1 MTSANGRKKS
11 YLRSSLGNIQLRP
24 SDDYLFLFSGFESMF
39 FILGVDC
46 GATFFGLLFH
56 AIGVRSTLILYA
68 GMTAIM
74 LAIFLCYLKFSKHV
88 NEYEK
93 LPVDSDD
100 DVDNGNANDDN
111 KHIK

>member
-1 MTSANGRKKS
+1 MVGKNRICVQVWAI
-11 YLRSSLGNIQLRP
+11 YIIQLRQ
-24 SDDYLFLFSGFESMF
+24 SDDHLFLLFSGFESMF

-56 AIGVRSTLILYA
+56 AIGVRSTLTLYA

-100 DVDNGNANDDN
+100 DVDNSNANDDN

>member
-1 MTSANGRKKS
+1 MGGAK
-11 YLRSSLGNIQLRP
+11 
-24 SDDYLFLFSGFESMF
+24 FLKGGGGDIPRRFSC
-39 FILGVDC
+39 D
-46 GATFFGLLFH
+46 T
-56 AIGVRSTLILYA
+56 

-93 LPVDSDD
+93 LPVNSDD
-100 DVDNGNANDDN
+100 DVDNSNANDDN